1 MKTGK
6 ELFEAYQ
13 KQRDHSGSEA
23 DAYAQDLYTFLVHAQ
38 LQGKA
43 EVFYQLLE
51 KAEKENKQISF
62 TEPDPDILYDD
73 YPVED
78 LILIEK
84 QI

>member
-6 ELFEAYQ
+6 DLFEAYQ
-13 KQRDHSGSEA
+13 KQRDHSGSTA
-23 DAYAQDLYTFLVHAQ
+23 DEYTQDLYTFLAHAQ
-38 LQGKA
+38 LQNKA

-51 KAEKENKQISF
+51 KAEKENKQMSF
-62 TEPDPDILYDD
+62 IEPAPDILYDD

>member
-6 ELFEAYQ
+6 EIFKAYQ
-13 KQRDHSGSEA
+13 KQRDHSGSPA
-23 DAYAQDLYTFLVHAQ
+23 DAYAQDLCTFLMHAE

-43 EVFYQLLE
+43 EKFYQLLE

-62 TEPDPDILYDD
+62 IEPCPDILYDD
-73 YPVED
+73 YPVEK